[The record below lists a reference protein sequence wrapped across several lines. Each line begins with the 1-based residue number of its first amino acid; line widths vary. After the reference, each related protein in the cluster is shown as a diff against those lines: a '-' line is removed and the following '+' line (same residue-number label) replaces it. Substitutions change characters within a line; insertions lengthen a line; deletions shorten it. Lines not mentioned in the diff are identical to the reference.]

1 MSEALGPSAQ
11 PELDGTPGALLKRER
26 ERRALSIQQAAEDL
40 HLDPWVIEAIE
51 ANRFQALGAPV
62 YAKGHLRKYATS
74 LELPADEL
82 IQKYDALQDRP
93 VIADPIPTAIAAPL
107 PPPRRSFKGPILILL
122 SLLVAVVLA
131 WAAVQLFAAQPKA
144 VATDAAMLASTAQP
158 TNEIPQPVSAVET
171 SGEETPGEETP
182 AEETPA
188 EEAPVENAS
197 PAVVEPAGSA
207 AAARPVAVAQSAS
220 AESPTREVPTDAE
233 PIEVRLQFSGDSW
246 TEIYDA
252 RGARLMFAMGS
263 EGRTRTLM
271 GVPPLQ
277 VTLGSVSAVSLE
289 VNGEAVA
296 IPRQDGRE
304 SSRFVIEASGNLR

>member
-1 MSEALGPSAQ
+1 
-11 PELDGTPGALLKRER
+11 
-26 ERRALSIQQAAEDL
+26 LSVQQAAEDL

-82 IQKYDALQDRP
+82 IQKYDGLQDRP

-131 WAAVQLFAAQPKA
+131 WAAVQLFAAQPNSA
-144 VATDAAMLASTAQP
+144 ATDGAVLASTAQRAS
-158 TNEIPQPVSAVET
+158 EL
-171 SGEETPGEETP
+171 
-182 AEETPA
+182 
-188 EEAPVENAS
+188 S
-197 PAVVEPAGSA
+197 PAVPTAEPAAG
-207 AAARPVAVAQSAS
+207 VNEAVPMVQPAQSANGIPS
-220 AESPTREVPTDAE
+220 VVPTPNAAEESVPDSIPSDAE
-233 PIEVRLQFSGDSW
+233 PMQVRLLFTGDSW
-246 TEIYDA
+246 TEVYDA

-263 EGRTRTLM
+263 EGRTRTLS
-271 GVPPLQ
+271 GVPPLR

-296 IPRQDGRE
+296 IPREEGRE

>member
-1 MSEALGPSAQ
+1 MSEALGQPAQ
-11 PELDGTPGALLKRER
+11 PELDDTPGTLLKRER

-93 VIADPIPTAIAAPL
+93 VIADPIPMAIAAPL

-122 SLLVAVVLA
+122 SLLVAVAIA
-131 WAAVQLFAAQPKA
+131 WAAVQLFAAQPTA
-144 VATDAAMLASTAQP
+144 VATDGAVLASTAQS
-158 TNEIPQPVSAVET
+158 TNGIPQPVRTVET
-171 SGEETPGEETP
+171 
-182 AEETPA
+182 
-188 EEAPVENAS
+188 PVENAAPTAVQ
-197 PAVVEPAGSA
+197 PAESVA
-207 AAARPVAVAQSAS
+207 AAPPVAVTQSAP
-220 AESPTREVPTDAE
+220 AESVTEEIPTDAE
-233 PIEVRLQFSGDSW
+233 PIQVRLQFSGDSW

-252 RGARLMFAMGS
+252 RGARLMFAMGN
-263 EGRTRTLM
+263 EGRTRTLT

-296 IPRQDGRE
+296 IPREEGRE

>member
-1 MSEALGPSAQ
+1 MSEAQGPPAQ
-11 PELDGTPGALLKRER
+11 PELDGTPGAILKRER
-26 ERRALSIQQAAEDL
+26 ERRGLSIQQAAEDL

-51 ANRFQALGAPV
+51 ADRFQALGAPV

-74 LELPADEL
+74 LELPAAEL

-93 VIADPIPTAIAAPL
+93 VTADPIPTAIAAPL
-107 PPPRRSFKGPILILL
+107 PPPRRSFKAPILILL
-122 SLLVAVVLA
+122 SLLTIVVLA

-144 VATDAAMLASTAQP
+144 AATDGAALASTAQAA
-158 TNEIPQPVSAVET
+158 NGLPQPVRT
-171 SGEETPGEETP
+171 I
-182 AEETPA
+182 
-188 EEAPVENAS
+188 EAPIVNAAPTAV
-197 PAVVEPAGSA
+197 PAAGSA
-207 AAARPVAVAQSAS
+207 AAPPVAMTQSAAQES
-220 AESPTREVPTDAE
+220 LAEPPPTDAE
-233 PIEVRLQFSGDSW
+233 PIQVRLQFSGDSW

-263 EGRTRTLM
+263 EGRTRTLT

-296 IPRQDGRE
+296 IPREEGRE

>member
-1 MSEALGPSAQ
+1 MSEALGPPAQ
-11 PELDGTPGALLKRER
+11 PESDGTPGALLKRER

-82 IQKYDALQDRP
+82 IQKYDALHDRP
-93 VIADPIPTAIAAPL
+93 MTADPIPTAIAAPL

-122 SLLVAVVLA
+122 SLLVAAVLS
-131 WAAVQLFAAQPKA
+131 WVAVQLFAAQPAA
-144 VATDAAMLASTAQP
+144 VATEGAVLASTAQ
-158 TNEIPQPVSAVET
+158 TATEIPQPIRTAEAP
-171 SGEETPGEETP
+171 GEEAPGEETP
-182 AEETPA
+182 VEKSVPAMVQPA
-188 EEAPVENAS
+188 ESAAPSPSLTASQSAPVES
-197 PAVVEPAGSA
+197 V
-207 AAARPVAVAQSAS
+207 S
-220 AESPTREVPTDAE
+220 AEGPTEAE
-233 PIEVRLQFSGDSW
+233 PIQVHLQFSGDSW

-263 EGRTRTLM
+263 EGRTRTLT

-296 IPRQDGRE
+296 IPREEGRE

>member
-26 ERRALSIQQAAEDL
+26 ERRDLSIQQAAEDL

-171 SGEETPGEETP
+171 SGEETP
-182 AEETPA
+182 
-188 EEAPVENAS
+188 VENVA
-197 PAVVEPAGSA
+197 PAVVQPAVSA
-207 AAARPVAVAQSAS
+207 AAAPPVAVAQSAS
-220 AESPTREVPTDAE
+220 AESATHEVPTDAE
-233 PIEVRLQFSGDSW
+233 PIEVRLKFSDDSW

-263 EGRTRTLM
+263 EGRTRTLT

>member
-26 ERRALSIQQAAEDL
+26 ERRDLSIQQAAEDL

-122 SLLVAVVLA
+122 SVLAAVVLA
-131 WAAVQLFAAQPKA
+131 WAAVQFFAAQPKA

-158 TNEIPQPVSAVET
+158 INEIPQPVSAVET
-171 SGEETPGEETP
+171 SGEETP
-182 AEETPA
+182 
-188 EEAPVENAS
+188 VENVA
-197 PAVVEPAGSA
+197 PAVVQPAVSA
-207 AAARPVAVAQSAS
+207 AAAPPVAVAQSAS
-220 AESPTREVPTDAE
+220 AESATHEVPTDAE
-233 PIEVRLQFSGDSW
+233 PIEVRLKFSDDSW

-263 EGRTRTLM
+263 EGRTRTLT